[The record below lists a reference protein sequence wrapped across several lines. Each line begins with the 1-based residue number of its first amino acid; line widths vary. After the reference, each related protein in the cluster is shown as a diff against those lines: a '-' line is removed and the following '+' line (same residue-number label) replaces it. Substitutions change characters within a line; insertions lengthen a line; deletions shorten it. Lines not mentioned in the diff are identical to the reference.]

1 MSLRL
6 RSDEATTPRRKHSI
20 LKMLAFTAGIMVAV
34 FVVVSIVS
42 TNISISNYEQQYED
56 LVAQTSAVEDSNDEI
71 RRYLDEDADMDEYI
85 EDMARSK
92 LDFAKPDERVY
103 YCAGFWQI
111 PKDLR
116 GGKQLNIQAAA
127 SKLPLFSHFVDL

>member
-1 MSLRL
+1 
-6 RSDEATTPRRKHSI
+6 
-20 LKMLAFTAGIMVAV
+20 MLAFTAGIMVAV

-92 LDFAKPDERVY
+92 LDFAMPDERVY
-103 YCAGFWQI
+103 YVVPFLIVCIFAYLVNGDKSIYGAQEVR
-111 PKDLR
+111 K
-116 GGKQLNIQAAA
+116 
-127 SKLPLFSHFVDL
+127 

>member
-1 MSLRL
+1 
-6 RSDEATTPRRKHSI
+6 
-20 LKMLAFTAGIMVAV
+20 MLAFTAGIMVAV

-85 EDMARSK
+85 EEIGAQQ
-92 LDFAKPDERVY
+92 
-103 YCAGFWQI
+103 AGF
-111 PKDLR
+111 R
-116 GGKQLNIQAAA
+116 
-127 SKLPLFSHFVDL
+127 

>member
-1 MSLRL
+1 
-6 RSDEATTPRRKHSI
+6 
-20 LKMLAFTAGIMVAV
+20 MLAFTAGIMVAV

-56 LVAQTSAVEDSNDEI
+56 LVAQTSAVEDSNNEI

-92 LDFAKPDERVY
+92 LDFAMPDERVY
-103 YCAGFWQI
+103 YVVPDSG
-111 PKDLR
+111 R
-116 GGKQLNIQAAA
+116 
-127 SKLPLFSHFVDL
+127 SKKTSEAENN

>member
-1 MSLRL
+1 
-6 RSDEATTPRRKHSI
+6 
-20 LKMLAFTAGIMVAV
+20 MLAFTAGIMVAV

-71 RRYLDEDADMDEYI
+71 RRYLDEDADMNEYI

-92 LDFAKPDERVY
+92 LDFAMPDERVY
-103 YCAGFWQI
+103 YVVPDSGRSQKTSEAE
-111 PKDLR
+111 
-116 GGKQLNIQAAA
+116 NN
-127 SKLPLFSHFVDL
+127 

>member
-6 RSDEATTPRRKHSI
+6 RSYEATTPRRKHSI

-71 RRYLDEDADMDEYI
+71 RRYLDEDADMDE
-85 EDMARSK
+85 DMARSK
-92 LDFAKPDERVY
+92 LDFAMPDERVY
-103 YCAGFWQI
+103 YVVPDSG
-111 PKDLR
+111 R
-116 GGKQLNIQAAA
+116 
-127 SKLPLFSHFVDL
+127 SKKTSEAENN

>member
-6 RSDEATTPRRKHSI
+6 RSDEATTRRRRHSI

-103 YCAGFWQI
+103 YVVPDSG
-111 PKDLR
+111 R
-116 GGKQLNIQAAA
+116 
-127 SKLPLFSHFVDL
+127 SKKTSEAENN

>member
-6 RSDEATTPRRKHSI
+6 RSYEATTPRRKHSI

-85 EDMARSK
+85 KDMARSK
-92 LDFAKPDERVY
+92 LDFAMPDERVY
-103 YCAGFWQI
+103 YVVPDSGRSQKTSEAE
-111 PKDLR
+111 
-116 GGKQLNIQAAA
+116 NN
-127 SKLPLFSHFVDL
+127 

>member
-6 RSDEATTPRRKHSI
+6 RSYEATTPRRKHSI

-56 LVAQTSAVEDSNDEI
+56 LVAQTSAVEDSN
-71 RRYLDEDADMDEYI
+71 EDADMDEYI

-92 LDFAKPDERVY
+92 LDFAMPDERVY
-103 YCAGFWQI
+103 YVVPDSG
-111 PKDLR
+111 R
-116 GGKQLNIQAAA
+116 
-127 SKLPLFSHFVDL
+127 SKKTSEAENN

>member
-6 RSDEATTPRRKHSI
+6 RSYEATTPRRKHSI

-42 TNISISNYEQQYED
+42 D

-92 LDFAKPDERVY
+92 LDFAMPDERVY
-103 YCAGFWQI
+103 YVVPDSG
-111 PKDLR
+111 R
-116 GGKQLNIQAAA
+116 
-127 SKLPLFSHFVDL
+127 SKKTSEAENN